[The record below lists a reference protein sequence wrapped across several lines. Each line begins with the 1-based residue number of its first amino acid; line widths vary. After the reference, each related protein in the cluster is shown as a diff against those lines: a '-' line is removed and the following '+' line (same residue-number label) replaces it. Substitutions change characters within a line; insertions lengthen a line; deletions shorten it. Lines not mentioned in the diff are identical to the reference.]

1 MFNIPKYFRPKAQ
14 PTYTSQQIEEI
25 PAPPDQVPDE
35 YLDRLDA
42 IHRSIIALE
51 YQNSEL
57 ARSMRRVETKLVR
70 LGIAAGYPDAV
81 SRTSV

>member
-1 MFNIPKYFRPKAQ
+1 MFHFPKYLLPKTQ
-14 PTYTSQQIEEI
+14 PTYTPQPIEEI

-42 IHRSIIALE
+42 IHRNIIALE
-51 YQNSEL
+51 HQNSEL

-70 LGIAAGYPDAV
+70 LGIAAGYPVAV
-81 SRTSV
+81 SRTNG